1 MDGTERAERARK
13 REEILR
19 RMREKV
25 RGLFGR
31 DMLMVRAEGAEK
43 DIERAANLLFERL
56 EEWYI
61 LYFPE
66 LKAIDRT
73 RYCRLILAI
82 DKERLDES
90 RKRIIEI
97 MGDKGKEIADKLASS
112 SGADLME
119 KDLAAMKAV
128 AKQILELDAL
138 KAETERYNEM
148 IAREVCPNLAEVGGP
163 KIAAKLVAHVGGL
176 QKLARLP
183 ASTIQVV
190 GAEKALFKHLKKK
203 TKPPKHGIIFQH
215 TAVHSAP
222 KELRGRLARAI
233 ASKLAIAAKLD
244 AYGKGKVFRGKEMK
258 ADLDAKIA
266 AIMARKP
273 MGPKPGQS

>member
-1 MDGTERAERARK
+1 MDRRAQK

-19 RMREKV
+19 KMREKV
-25 RGLFGR
+25 RGMFSR
-31 DMLMVRAEGAEK
+31 DMLMVRAEGTER
-43 DIERAANLLFERL
+43 DVERAANMLFERL

-66 LKAIDRT
+66 LKLGDRAK
-73 RYCRLILAI
+73 YCRLILAI
-82 DKERLDES
+82 DKERMGES
-90 RKRIIEI
+90 RQKITEL

-119 KDLAAMKAV
+119 KDLAAMKGT
-128 AKQILELDAL
+128 AKQILELETL
-138 KAETERYNEM
+138 KAEIERYNEM

-163 KIAAKLVAHVGGL
+163 KIAAKLVAHVGGI
-176 QKLARLP
+176 QRLARLP
-183 ASTIQVV
+183 ASTVQVL
-190 GAEKALFKHLKKK
+190 GAEKALFKHLRKK

-222 KELRGRLARAI
+222 KELRGKLARAI
-233 ASKLAIAAKLD
+233 AAKLSIAAKLD
-244 AYGKGKVFRGKEMK
+244 AYGKTFRGKEMK
-258 ADLDAKIA
+258 EDLDRKIK

-273 MGPKPGQS
+273 ETEKKPGQ